1 MLRHSAAHGMRD
13 QWDRLSQQVGIP
25 RGCES
30 PYDSGISG
38 IDRAVDEM
46 IRRCHVGLDAEVLLR
61 ELATRLARVVPFDG
75 GHFGTTDP
83 ATGLLSGGFLVE
95 DDPQEIPRF
104 VANEYLDHDVM
115 KFRDLADGAEHVDWL
130 DRATHGQRDAS
141 PRYRNLFMPRGMAD
155 ELRAAFVSGGVCWGV
170 MCISRERNS
179 PAFTDRDAQVMG
191 RLVPHIGDGLRT
203 STLLEHGAVVDADA
217 DGPGVL
223 VLSGDLNVIAMTPA
237 AERWL
242 TEIDDTWQAGSG
254 LPYAVY
260 SAVTTLWGLDSA
272 TTRSGMQP
280 RVRVRAKSGR
290 WLAVHASHL
299 AEGDHQTAV
308 VLEPAGRTET
318 IPLLFQSFALTRKEC
333 EVARLVL
340 LGRSTKE
347 ISAALYI
354 SDHTVQ
360 DHLKSIFEK
369 SGTASRREL
378 VAQILHEQYVVPR

>member
-1 MLRHSAAHGMRD
+1 MAGM
-13 QWDRLSQQVGIP
+13 
-25 RGCES
+25 
-30 PYDSGISG
+30 
-38 IDRAVDEM
+38 DRAVDEV
-46 IRRCHVGLDAEVLLR
+46 IRRCRVGLDADVLLR
-61 ELATRLARVVPFDG
+61 ELATRLARAVPFDG

-83 ATGLLSGGFLVE
+83 ATGLLSGGVLVGHE
-95 DDPQEIPRF
+95 SEVIPRF
-104 VANEYLDHDVM
+104 VANEYLDDDVM

-130 DRATHGQRDAS
+130 DRATHGQRDVS
-141 PRYRNLFMPRGMAD
+141 PRYRHLLKPSGMAD

-170 MCISRERNS
+170 LCISRERNS
-179 PAFTDRDAQVMG
+179 PAFTHRDAQLVG

-203 STLLEHGAVVDADA
+203 STLHKQAAVLDADA

-223 VLSGDLNVIAMTPA
+223 VVSGDLDVIAMTPA

-242 TEIDDTWQAGSG
+242 TEIDDRWQAGSG
-254 LPYAVY
+254 LPFAVC
-260 SAVTTLWGLDSA
+260 SAVTNLWNLDSV

-280 RVRVRAKSGR
+280 RVRIRAKSGR
-290 WLAVHASHL
+290 WLAVHAAHL
-299 AEGDHQTAV
+299 AEGDQSQTAV

-318 IPLLFQSFALTRKEC
+318 IPLLFQSYALTRKES

-378 VAQILHEQYVVPR
+378 VAQILHDQYAVPR